1 MLLLVGDG
9 IPERRSE
16 MMRQIERAS
25 LPEPGQLR
33 KLICSAADRIH
44 PGARV
49 VDADAQGLSGV
60 DIVMTDEEGSAI
72 LVDLVSDGVRTI
84 PARIYEH
91 IDWLAENRRLFLRA
105 YSGDGL
111 VGADTPLIVFV
122 APLFPSSVVS
132 AVSRM
137 LDVRVRLVRAEQL
150 LVDGDPELLLE
161 KIELK
166 QVDSVSPAVAR
177 RAPELNGGVESSLEG
192 KIQSDAVRTLFT
204 LFRSGVDG
212 LDGRISAEEANGGF
226 RFILDGAQLA
236 TVAVSPGSFTVST
249 GDPVANP
256 IVVSDRVS
264 LERALNAVI
273 SFFVREERVRPAGD
287 NGDGETRELT
297 RDEQAEL
304 RRIWDEGI
312 SGEADR

>member
-1 MLLLVGDG
+1 MLLVSDG
-9 IPERRSE
+9 IPERRAE
-16 MMRQIERAS
+16 RMRLIERAS
-25 LPEPGQLR
+25 LPEPSQLR
-33 KLICSAADRIH
+33 RLICSAADRIH
-44 PGARV
+44 VRARV

-60 DIVMTDEEGSAI
+60 DIIMTDEEGSAI

-84 PARIYEH
+84 PTRIYEH
-91 IDWLAENRRLFLRA
+91 VDWLAENRRLFLRA

-111 VGADTPLIVFV
+111 VGADAPLFVFV
-122 APLFPSSVVS
+122 APQFPSSVIS

-137 LDVRVRLVRAEQL
+137 LDVRVQLVRAEQL

-166 QVDSVSPAVAR
+166 GTDSVSAAVVR
-177 RAPELNGGVESSLEG
+177 RAPELNGGVESPLEE
-192 KIQSDAVRTLFT
+192 KIQSEAIRTLFT

-226 RFILDGAQLA
+226 HFILDGARLA

-273 SFFVREERVRPAGD
+273 SFFVREGRVRPAGD
-287 NGDGETRELT
+287 DGDGGTRELT

-312 SGEADR
+312 SGGANG